1 METRSRSLAKA
12 ASWQAL
18 GLVTMSLLGFLFT
31 GSLWAGGGLAL
42 ASCLLGFFTYLA
54 HERFWA
60 GIGWGWSSAVRSTPA
75 AQGDHGG

>member
-31 GSLWAGGGLAL
+31 GSLRAGGGLAL
-42 ASCLLGFFTYLA
+42 ASGLLGFFTYLA
-54 HERFWA
+54 HERLWA
-60 GIGWGWSSAVRSTPA
+60 GIRWGWSSTVRGAP

>member
-31 GSLWAGGGLAL
+31 GSLTTGGGLAL

-54 HERFWA
+54 HERLWA
-60 GIGWGWSSAVRSTPA
+60 GIGWGWSSAVRATA
-75 AQGDHGG
+75 AQGDRGG